1 MYSGLNRMT
10 LYNKPPLTLPDQ
22 VAHLQAKGL
31 HIPNSAHAQQVLG
44 RVGLYR
50 FKGYL
55 LPYKSAT
62 GYTAGLTFHSI
73 EQLIAFDD
81 AFRLHIF
88 SGLQTVEVG
97 IRQLINQHMLEHYG
111 IRWYA
116 DPLLFRPAD
125 RYFSHTDFLAK
136 AVREFHKMPDLF
148 VGHYRRAYE
157 ARAYPPAWMIAETM
171 SMGSWSKLYRALAQQ
186 ADKDAIA
193 LPLGVRATTLEN
205 WLQDLTVLRNACA
218 HHSRIY
224 DRVFKPAEVV
234 DNPLVRAALLTHSF
248 DPADPRSLRL
258 APRLYALH
266 RLTHALDPQT
276 HWTAGL
282 KTLLA
287 PVPPDIL
294 ARVGFR
300 AGWHGQS
307 EWA

>member
-1 MYSGLNRMT
+1 MT
-10 LYNKPPLTLPDQ
+10 IYNKPPLTLPDQ
-22 VAHLQAKGL
+22 VSHLQARGL
-31 HIPNSAHAQQVLG
+31 HIPDPAHAQQTLK

-62 GYTAGLTFHSI
+62 GYTPGLTFDDI

-81 AFRLHIF
+81 ALRLHIF
-88 SGLQTVEVG
+88 GGLQTVEIG

-116 DPLLFRPAD
+116 NPLLFRPAD

-136 AVREFHKMPDLF
+136 AIREFHKMPDLF

-186 ADKDAIA
+186 RDKDAIA

-224 DRVFKPAEVV
+224 DRVSKPAEVV
-234 DNPLVRAALLTHSF
+234 DDPLIRAALMAQSF
-248 DPADPRSLRL
+248 EAADPRSLRL

-266 RLTHALDPQT
+266 RLTRALNPHT
-276 HWTAGL
+276 RWTDRL
-282 KTLLA
+282 KALLA
-287 PVPPDIL
+287 PTPAPLL

-300 AGWHGQS
+300 PSWATQP
-307 EWA
+307 EWI